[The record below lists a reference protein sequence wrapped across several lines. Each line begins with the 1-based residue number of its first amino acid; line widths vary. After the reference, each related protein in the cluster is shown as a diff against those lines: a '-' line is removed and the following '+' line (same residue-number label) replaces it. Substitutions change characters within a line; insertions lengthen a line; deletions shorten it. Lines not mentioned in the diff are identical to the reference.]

1 MNSMEYWDYTVEM
14 ECIQDN
20 PSPTGLCFSHVFIH
34 ANVRCKDSYFKE
46 RAFVKNYQNKD
57 KEKGKVS

>member
-20 PSPTGLCFSHVFIH
+20 PSPTGLYFSHVFIH
-34 ANVRCKDSYFKE
+34 ANVRCKETFAILRQK
-46 RAFVKNYQNKD
+46 F
-57 KEKGKVS
+57 